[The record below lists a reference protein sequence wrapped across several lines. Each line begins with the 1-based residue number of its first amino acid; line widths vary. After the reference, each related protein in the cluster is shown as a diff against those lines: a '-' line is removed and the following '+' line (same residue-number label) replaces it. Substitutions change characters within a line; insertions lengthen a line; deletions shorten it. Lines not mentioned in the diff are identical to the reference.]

1 MKKLINKI
9 KIWLIHK
16 LGGECTQQIKMTPLI
31 VEKKIYPTIK
41 YRAMEKIS
49 SYDKSLYGEKY
60 MKEKLALDLARNII
74 NEMEVFVDDNYET
87 DITTYEAEI
96 EIVKKGTR
104 I

>member
-1 MKKLINKI
+1 MKKLWNKI
-9 KIWLIHK
+9 RIWLIHK
-16 LGGECTQQIKMTPLI
+16 LGGECYSGKIKPLVIEKREYPI
-31 VEKKIYPTIK
+31 VK
-41 YRAMEKIS
+41 YKASEKIS

-60 MKEKLALDLARNII
+60 MKEALAIDLARAIL
-74 NEMEVFVDDNYET
+74 NEIEVFVDDNYET